1 MNDGQPGALVC
12 FPAGS
17 SSDATGLIVGELPPD
32 MVIVAVCTSGTS
44 SIIER
49 ATVTLDQPDYTL
61 FTGYENDKL
70 LVNIFDSR
78 IIPKGSFTVIGA
90 VSPSGLIRVLRK
102 RVTGPV
108 RDFYDLYHWPRDPR
122 RNTKL
127 VPYSGRVFD
136 HREIQ
141 NAIEA
146 SLDFWL
152 TPGPWN
158 EELASRLASFLG
170 VRQTVLTNSGS
181 SANLLAMSALR
192 SPLLADRAIPAG
204 SEVITC
210 ATGFPT
216 TINPI
221 LQNDCRPVLVDVDP
235 VSGNAT
241 AEALRAAITDKTRAI
256 ILAHTLGNPFDL
268 AGVRK
273 LCDEYNLWLIEDACD
288 ALGSTYAGRPVGSFG
303 DLSTLSFYPA
313 HHITTGE
320 GGAVSIRENPLL
332 VRAALSLRD
341 WGRDC
346 WCQPGQD
353 NICGKRFS
361 GDFGDLPHGYD
372 HKFVYTHIGYN
383 LKMTEWQAAIGCAQF
398 AKLAQFC
405 SRRRHT
411 WLRLH
416 EIFARYQDHFELPTA
431 APESDPSW
439 FGFKV
444 MLRRSA
450 PFSRDQI
457 VGFFETNEIQTR
469 GIFGGNILR
478 QPAYRDLAAAGR
490 LRVAGDL
497 TGSDRLMND
506 AFFIGVY
513 PGIEATHAEYVGHVL
528 DDFFEQVAT
537 GTARAPSRAEL
548 RSAARALSP
557 HPRALGRPR
566 GTA

>member
-1 MNDGQPGALVC
+1 M
-12 FPAGS
+12 
-17 SSDATGLIVGELPPD
+17 E
-32 MVIVAVCTSGTS
+32 
-44 SIIER
+44 
-49 ATVTLDQPDYTL
+49 
-61 FTGYENDKL
+61 
-70 LVNIFDSR
+70 VNIFDTR
-78 IIPKGSFTVIGA
+78 IIPKSSLSATGT
-90 VSPSGLIRVLRK
+90 VSPATLIRVLRK
-102 RVTGPV
+102 RITGPV
-108 RDFYDLYHWPRDPR
+108 LDFYNLYHWPRDPR
-122 RNTKL
+122 QNEML

-136 HREIQ
+136 HLEIQ

-158 EELASRLASFLG
+158 EELERKLSSFLG

-181 SANLLAMSALR
+181 SANLLAISALR
-192 SPLLADRAIPAG
+192 SPLLGPRAIPAG

-221 LQNDCRPVLVDVDP
+221 LQNDCLPVLVDVDP

-241 AEALRAAITDKTRAI
+241 TAALRAAVTGKTRAI

-268 AGVRK
+268 AGVRE
-273 LCDEYNLWLIEDACD
+273 LCDEYDLWLIEDACD
-288 ALGSTYAGRPVGSFG
+288 ALGSTYDGRPVGSFG

-320 GGAVSIRENPLL
+320 GGAVNIRENPLL
-332 VRAALSLRD
+332 ARAVLSIRD

-353 NICGKRFS
+353 NVCGKRFA

-383 LKMTEWQAAIGCAQF
+383 LKMTDWQAAIGCAQF
-398 AKLAQFC
+398 AKLGQFSA
-405 SRRRHT
+405 SRRLT
-411 WLRLH
+411 WQRLA
-416 EIFARYQDHFELPTA
+416 EIFARHTEHFELPTA
-431 APESDPSW
+431 APRSDPSW

-444 MLRRSA
+444 MLRDSA
-450 PFSRDQI
+450 PFTRDQV
-457 VGFFETNEIQTR
+457 VGFFETNGIQTR
-469 GIFGGNILR
+469 GIFGGNVLR
-478 QPAYRDLAAAGR
+478 QPAYRDLATVGR
-490 LRVAGDL
+490 LRVAGSL

-513 PGIEATHAEYVGHVL
+513 PGIGAGHTDHVGHVL
-528 DDFFEQVAT
+528 DKFFEHVAT
-537 GTARAPSRAEL
+537 GFARPPSRAEL

>member
-1 MNDGQPGALVC
+1 MNDGQLGAFVR
-12 FPAGS
+12 FPTGS
-17 SSDATGLIVGELPPD
+17 SSAAIGLIIGELSFD
-32 MVIVAVCTSGTS
+32 KMIVATCNSATTTDER
-44 SIIER
+44 SI
-49 ATVTLDQPDYTL
+49 VTLDQTDYTL
-61 FTGYENDKL
+61 SADLAHEKIE
-70 LVNIFDSR
+70 VNIFDTR
-78 IIPKGSFTVIGA
+78 IIPKGSLSVTGA
-90 VSPSGLIRVLRK
+90 VSSSALIRVLRQ
-102 RVTGPV
+102 RITGPAI
-108 RDFYDLYHWPRDPR
+108 DFYNAYHWPRDPR
-122 RNTKL
+122 RNERL

-146 SLDFWL
+146 SLEFWL

-158 EELASRLASFLG
+158 EELERQLSSFLG

-181 SANLLAMSALR
+181 SANLLALSALR
-192 SPLLADRAIPAG
+192 SPLLGDRAMPAG

-221 LQNDCRPVLVDVDP
+221 LQNDCLPVLVDVDP
-235 VSGNAT
+235 GSGNPTT
-241 AEALRAAITDKTRAI
+241 AALRAAVTDKTRAI

-268 AGVRK
+268 AGVRE
-273 LCDEYNLWLIEDACD
+273 LCDTHGLWLIEDACD
-288 ALGSTYAGRPVGSFG
+288 ALGSTYDGRPVGSFG

-320 GGAVSIRENPLL
+320 GGAVNVRENPLL
-332 VRAALSLRD
+332 ARAVLSFRD

-353 NICGKRFS
+353 NVCGKRFA

-383 LKMTEWQAAIGCAQF
+383 LKMTDWQAAIGCAQF
-398 AKLAQFC
+398 AKLGQFSA
-405 SRRRHT
+405 SRRRT
-411 WLRLH
+411 WQRLH
-416 EIFARYQDHFELPTA
+416 EVFARHSDHFELPAA
-431 APESDPSW
+431 APRSDPSW

-444 MLRRSA
+444 MLLDSA
-450 PFSRDQI
+450 PFTRGQI
-457 VGFFETNEIQTR
+457 VGFFETNGIQTR
-469 GIFGGNILR
+469 GIFGGNVLR

-490 LRVAGDL
+490 LRAAGSL
-497 TGSDRLMND
+497 AGSDRLMND

-513 PGIEATHAEYVGHVL
+513 PGIGAAHADYVGQVL
-528 DDFFEQVAT
+528 DDFVEQLAD
-537 GTARAPSRAEL
+537 GSARPPSRAEL

>member
-1 MNDGQPGALVC
+1 MNDGPPGVLVS
-12 FPAGS
+12 FTDGP
-17 SSDATGLIVGELPPD
+17 SSDVIGLIVGELPPD
-32 MVIVAVCTSGTS
+32 VAIIAVCAFGTS
-44 SIIER
+44 PASER
-49 ATVTLDQPDYTL
+49 ATVTLDQADYTL
-61 FTGYENDKL
+61 RTGHANVKL
-70 LVNIFDSR
+70 HVNIFETR
-78 IIPKGSFTVIGA
+78 TIPKGSVTVLGA
-90 VSPSGLIRVLRK
+90 VSSVGITRVLRK

-108 RDFYDLYHWPRDPR
+108 QDFYDLYHRPRDPR
-122 RNTKL
+122 RNAKL

-136 HREIQ
+136 HLEIQ
-141 NAIEA
+141 NAIDA

-152 TPGPWN
+152 TPGPWS
-158 EELASRLASFLG
+158 EEFAGQLASFLG

-192 SPLLADRAIPAG
+192 SPLLGDRAIPAG

-221 LQNDCRPVLVDVDP
+221 LQNDCRPVLVDVNP
-235 VSGNAT
+235 VSGNAS
-241 AEALRAAITDKTRAI
+241 AAALRAAVTGKTRAV

-268 AGVRK
+268 SAVGE
-273 LCDEYNLWLIEDACD
+273 LCREYGLWFIEDACD

-320 GGAVSIRENPLL
+320 GGAVNVRDNPLL
-332 VRAALSLRD
+332 MRAVLSLRD

-361 GDFGDLPHGYD
+361 SDFGDLPHGYD
-372 HKFVYTHIGYN
+372 HKFIYTHIGYN
-383 LKMTEWQAAIGCAQF
+383 LKMTDLQAAIGCAQF
-398 AKLAQFC
+398 AKLGEFC
-405 SRRRHT
+405 ASRRRT
-411 WLRLH
+411 WLGLR
-416 EIFARYQDHFELPTA
+416 EVFARYADHFELPVA
-431 APESDPSW
+431 APDSDPSW

-444 MLRRSA
+444 MLGRSA
-450 PFSRDQI
+450 PFTRDQI
-457 VGFFETNEIQTR
+457 VGFLETKGVQTR
-469 GIFGGNILR
+469 GIFGGNVLR

-513 PGIEATHAEYVGHVL
+513 PGIEPAHVDYVRQVL
-528 DDFFEQVAT
+528 DGFFEEFAT
-537 GTARAPSRAEL
+537 GFARAPSRAEL

-566 GTA
+566 GTV